1 MISGMNISRDHTQLP
16 NFLGG
21 EYVFAETGG
30 ATSAFGINMTFAYNV
45 APIIGVSQTFL
56 DIDMGFFMPMAEIN
70 PDAKAFP
77 FIIPINFGITKK
89 LQFGRNN
96 LGIGLNSGVDM
107 FSMSG
112 TVTYSSTDYTYSYS
126 LMALGFGASVDYEM
140 LLTPDLS
147 FNIGAGYRLG
157 LVPMVASLTVDDTD
171 YDLTEDYSVY
181 FNGVD
186 FEDRFEDMSLAGMRI
201 NLGVNYA
208 LGELPFNLFGFLDPF
223 KKH

>member
-1 MISGMNISRDHTQLP
+1 
-16 NFLGG
+16 
-21 EYVFAETGG
+21 
-30 ATSAFGINMTFAYNV
+30 
-45 APIIGVSQTFL
+45 
-56 DIDMGFFMPMAEIN
+56 
-70 PDAKAFP
+70 
-77 FIIPINFGITKK
+77 
-89 LQFGRNN
+89 
-96 LGIGLNSGVDM
+96 M

-112 TVTYSSTDYTYSYS
+112 TVTYSTTDYTYSYS

-186 FEDRFEDMSLAGMRI
+186 FEDRFEDMNLGGMRI

-208 LGELPFNLFGFLDPF
+208 VGELPFNLFGFLDPF